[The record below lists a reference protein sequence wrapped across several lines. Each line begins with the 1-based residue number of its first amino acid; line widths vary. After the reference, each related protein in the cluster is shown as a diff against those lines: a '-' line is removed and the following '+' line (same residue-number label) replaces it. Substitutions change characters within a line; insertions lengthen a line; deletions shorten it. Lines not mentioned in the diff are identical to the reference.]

1 MFAFVSGRPSVD
13 LVGTLKWRRDDREE
27 QLVDAAAWRAWVQ
40 ASGLAVELVGP
51 VDPQAL
57 SRAIAVRESLYRSLT
72 AVLDGRRVP
81 RADLARLNAVVAA
94 AGPELTLNARGEV
107 RCSGTV
113 DQVLTALVRDAMD
126 LLRSGALALLREC
139 VNPRCTRLF
148 VDTSRAGNRR
158 WCGMTE
164 CGNTAKV
171 AAFRARRR
179 AAVAHGPAGREWQPT
194 AGPRRRNPQKAR
206 DQ

>member
-1 MFAFVSGRPSVD
+1 MALRTVTCQTSYVFAFVSGRPSLD

-27 QLVDAAAWRAWVQ
+27 QLVDAAAWRAWVD
-40 ASGLAVELVGP
+40 ASALTVSLVGP
-51 VDPQAL
+51 IDGQAL
-57 SRAIAVRESLYRSLT
+57 GRVIDVRESLYRALT
-72 AVLDGRRVP
+72 AVPGGRTVP
-81 RADLARLNAVVAA
+81 RADLGRLNAVA
-94 AGPELTLNARGEV
+94 AGSGPEMRLNSRGNV
-107 RCSGTV
+107 RQSGAV

-126 LLRSGALALLREC
+126 VLGGADLGRLREC

-179 AAVAHGPAGREWQPT
+179 ACPTTDAGGR
-194 AGPRRRNPQKAR
+194 
-206 DQ
+206 